1 MPAPEISCQI
11 EHQAWSQFTSEG
23 GAILVVGHGTRN
35 PSGAVQLHDLVSQMQ
50 SKVPNAVVAGCF
62 LELAEPSIDKAIE
75 QLREQSVRKILVVPV
90 LLFTAAHAK
99 EDIPDAVA
107 AAAVPAGIEILGQTT
122 SLGTHPSVL
131 DLSCRRYQEVTDLQ
145 SMHTCPAGACA
156 RVQCQSG
163 RCEGQGVSMGRIG
176 LAMVGRGTSEQAAL
190 DHMRRLTELRVSDGN
205 TSVVVHE
212 TGFFAGGKPNVDAL
226 LEIAAGWDCDTV
238 IVQAHLLFE
247 GDLIEQ
253 LRNKVLNRRD
263 SYPGKQWFVSR
274 TLGADPMLANVF
286 LDLAKE
292 ALFQNNASDR
302 TDGQISEHS

>member
-1 MPAPEISCQI
+1 MPSPELSCQI
-11 EHQAWSQFTSEG
+11 EPQAWSQFTLEG

-35 PSGAVQLHDLVSQMQ
+35 PSGAIQLHDLVSQMQ
-50 SKVPNAVVAGCF
+50 SKAPSAVIAGCF
-62 LELAEPSIDKAIE
+62 LELAEPSIENAIE
-75 QLREQSVRKILVVPV
+75 RLRE
-90 LLFTAAHAK
+90 H
-99 EDIPDAVA
+99 AVA
-107 AAAVPAGIEILGQTT
+107 AAALPAGIEILGQTK

-131 DLSCRRYQEVTDLQ
+131 DLSRRRYQEVTDLQ
-145 SMHTCPAGACA
+145 RMQTCPAGACA
-156 RVQCQSG
+156 RVQCESG

-190 DHMRRLTELRVSDGN
+190 DHMRRLTELRVSDGS

-226 LEIAAGWDCDTV
+226 LDLAASWDCDTV

-247 GDLIEQ
+247 GDLVEQ

-263 SYPGKQWFVSR
+263 SYPGKQWFISR

-286 LDLAKE
+286 LDLAQE
-292 ALFQNNASDR
+292 ALFRNEVSDR
-302 TDGQISEHS
+302 TDGQMHRNA